1 MQQANNSGE
10 WLMRVRNLVIALGAS
25 AVISVSGVRADHAS
39 LSDIFMQFPPAERRV
54 VQLEL
59 MRGGFYE
66 GPLDAAW
73 SDATSL
79 ALFGAADFLSTQ
91 ARIDARP
98 DMSSP
103 EGITTFLSALS
114 ERVYAD
120 RLYGKKRGAAGF

>member
-1 MQQANNSGE
+1 MFG
-10 WLMRVRNLVIALGAS
+10 RNLVISLVAAM
-25 AVISVSGVRADHAS
+25 VVSVSGVRADHAS
-39 LSDIFMQFPPAERRV
+39 LSDIFMHLPPAERRV
-54 VQLEL
+54 VQVEL

-91 ARIDARP
+91 ARVDARP

-103 EGITTFLSALS
+103 EGIAAFLSALS
-114 ERVYAD
+114 QRAYAD
-120 RLYGKKRGAAGF
+120 RLYGEKRGATGF